1 MGWMPIDMAE
11 SFEEKKH
18 TCIDC
23 GYTGYIDD
31 NFEICFDFWSDYVD
45 VICDDCIKENEDI
58 DEE

>member
-1 MGWMPIDMAE
+1 MAE